1 MFPILFESSMFIVYS
16 LWFFVTLAFAAGSFV
31 FYQLMQQSRLSIS
44 FITNNSFK
52 FLIYSLVISRA
63 LAIISNPT
71 YFFRTDPETGF
82 SLFGSLINFITFW
95 DKELSFWG
103 GLIGFF
109 FVFVREAM
117 NEKQPFAKW
126 ADILT
131 ISVITAISIGNIGA
145 YLDGINYGRP
155 TILPWGVTFQSSFV
169 KYAIDIH
176 PTQIYAFL
184 YSSLIALFLYFLYNK
199 YRAQYDGL
207 ITYVGFFLFSS
218 FRFCEGFFRGDDTIT
233 LAFNNPDSFLR
244 LIRIPE
250 LIFLTVAILSFR
262 LMRKYQEKYH
272 IPVFSLIS
280 NKIKLWQQFSQKV
293 WQHKIKPF
301 LNNKLN
307 KNKSS

>member
-1 MFPILFESSMFIVYS
+1 MFIVYS

-31 FYQLMQQSRLSIS
+31 FYQLMQKSRLSIS

-52 FLIYSLVISRA
+52 FLIYSLVISRV

-82 SLFGSLINFITFW
+82 SFFGSLINLITFW

-155 TILPWGVTFQSSFV
+155 TIFPWGVTFQSSFV

-218 FRFCEGFFRGDDTIT
+218 FRFIEGFFRGDDTIT
-233 LAFNNPDSFLR
+233 LAFNNNESMLR
-244 LIRIPE
+244 FIRIPE
-250 LIFLTVAILSFR
+250 LIFLAVAILSFR
-262 LMRKYQEKYH
+262 LMRKYQEKYQ

-280 NKIKLWQQFSQKV
+280 NKLKLWHKFSQKI
-293 WQHKIKPF
+293 WEHKIKPV
-301 LNNKLN
+301 LNNKKKL
-307 KNKSS
+307 